1 MQPQT
6 SVLRGI
12 RVAAAVTNVPGPI
25 AAASLAAKGASV
37 TKIEPPG
44 GDPLEAVAPR
54 WYACLIEDLRV
65 LRLDLKCA
73 QATVLSELSQCDIL
87 ITAMRARSLRA
98 AGLSWESLHERF
110 PRLSHIAIVGEA
122 APDDDKPGH
131 DLTYQ
136 AAAGLLSPPAMPRA
150 VFADMFA
157 AERAVQ
163 AALLA
168 LYLRERD
175 GVGTHHEIP
184 IAAGAADLSASAAC
198 GLTSPGGALSG
209 VSPEYA
215 LYRTADGWIALAA
228 LEAHF
233 RKAVMAALDVPELS
247 RELLSARFAE
257 RTNAYWEE
265 LARGADLPI
274 EAVKTLS

>member
-1 MQPQT
+1 MQAL
-6 SVLRGI
+6 SGV
-12 RVAAAVTNVPGPI
+12 RVAAAVTNVPGPL
-25 AAASLAAKGASV
+25 AAAALAAQGAEV

-44 GDPLEAVAPR
+44 GDPLESSAPQ
-54 WYACLIEDLRV
+54 WYAKLIRDLRV
-65 LRLDLKCA
+65 MRLDLKCS
-73 QATVLSELSQCDIL
+73 QATLLSELARCDVL

-98 AGLSWESLHERF
+98 AGLSWDSLHERF

-122 APDDDKPGH
+122 SPNGDKPGH

-168 LYLRERD
+168 LYLRERS
-175 GVGTHHEIP
+175 GTGTHHEVS
-184 IAAGAADLSASAAC
+184 IARGAADLSASDSC
-198 GLTSPGGALSG
+198 GLTSSAGALSG
-209 VSPEYA
+209 ISPEYA

-228 LEAHF
+228 LEPHF
-233 RKAVMAALDVPELS
+233 RKAVLAALDLPELS
-247 RELLSARFAE
+247 RELLAARFAE
-257 RTNAYWEE
+257 RSNAYWQE
-265 LARGADLPI
+265 LARRAELPM
-274 EAVKTLS
+274 ESVKTPAS